1 MRNVARILLGA
12 LITTISLWA
21 AVAFYG
27 LLAARVPF
35 PQAWWVNHPSWVTLG
50 SIALAVVPI
59 VVVVGLVLS
68 RILVRPAV
76 AASLL
81 STAIAIVVVAVSS
94 ISDFSQLLSDA
105 GWMGGFVGGF
115 LVGPPLV
122 VLLAERM
129 RPNKSLERT
138 REG

>member
-12 LITTISLWA
+12 LITTISLWV
-21 AVAFYG
+21 AVALYG
-27 LLAARVPF
+27 LLAVQFPF
-35 PQAWWVNHPSWVTLG
+35 PHTWWVNHPSWVTSG

-59 VVVVGLVLS
+59 VLVLGLVLS
-68 RILVRPAV
+68 RILLHRAVPA
-76 AASLL
+76 ALL
-81 STAIAIVVVAVSS
+81 STAIAIVIVEVSS
-94 ISDFSQLLSDA
+94 ISDFGQLLSDA
-105 GWMGGFVGGF
+105 GWMVGFVGGF

-138 REG
+138 RGE